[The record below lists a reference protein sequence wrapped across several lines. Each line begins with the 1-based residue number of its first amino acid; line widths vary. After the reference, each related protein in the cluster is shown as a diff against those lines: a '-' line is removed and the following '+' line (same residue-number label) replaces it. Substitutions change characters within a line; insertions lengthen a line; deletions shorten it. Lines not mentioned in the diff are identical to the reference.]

1 MEKDFKLIEEQ
12 IEILKNRNLLIKD
25 EERAREIFKDNNY
38 YYLINGYKDLFIN
51 KQEDEEKFKDNV
63 SLEEIYS
70 LYTFDSNLRIIF
82 LKFILVIERK
92 VDTYIAYEFSKTYGN
107 KNYLVEDN
115 FNNTDENN
123 FRIRELITNI
133 NNDMM
138 KQYNNGNKMICHYLN
153 KHKYVPLWVLIR
165 ILSFGEVSKF
175 YRLMKQK
182 EENAISKNFNIDYRS
197 MQTYLAN
204 LAIIRNVCAH
214 DEKLYDIRMKYKIP
228 NSIYHEQLEIKRVQG
243 NYIKGVK
250 DLFSIIIILKEL
262 LTKEEFARFYTLIV
276 IEIEE
281 LSSVVSSININKI
294 LNKMGFPKKYKELLD
309 LSEISIENLK

>member
-1 MEKDFKLIEEQ
+1 MEKDFKLLEEQ

-182 EENAISKNFNIDYRS
+182 EANAISKNFNIDYRS

>member
-182 EENAISKNFNIDYRS
+182 EANAISKNFNIDYRS